1 MTSFILLLT
10 IVINTHFNPLKDLSK
25 TFALYDKWEITMRNE
40 KWQWEMTMRNENEKW
55 QMTSDNVWVFLTLAK
70 ALLKNCSLKNIYID
84 KKGLICLAIS
94 SKMTCSK
101 STKTYK

>member
-1 MTSFILLLT
+1 MG
-10 IVINTHFNPLKDLSK
+10 NH
-25 TFALYDKWEITMRNE
+25 NE
-40 KWQWEMTMRNENEKW
+40 KLQWEMTMRNENEKW
-55 QMTSDNVWVFLTLAK
+55 EMTMRNDKRQCLSIFNPSKTW
-70 ALLKNCSLKNIYID
+70 LKNCSLKNIYID